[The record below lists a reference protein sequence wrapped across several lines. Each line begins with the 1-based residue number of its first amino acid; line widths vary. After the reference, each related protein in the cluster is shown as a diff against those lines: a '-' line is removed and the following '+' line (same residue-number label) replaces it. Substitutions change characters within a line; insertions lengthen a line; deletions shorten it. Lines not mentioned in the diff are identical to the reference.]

1 MNTIKTTAAPTTTAT
16 TTSPKTSDP
25 MRPLWCRKLHAYL
38 DRNLPDNRAAY
49 VRAQAR
55 HPALQPYPTVL
66 EAAKAAAAA
75 GSPSDESVRDGI
87 VGAIVAEFQAEP
99 SAVWS
104 AAAAV
109 AMAPALTAL
118 VQRIRKTEN
127 NKKDA
132 PYCLLNAFYGG
143 MRTIS
148 LGPRRIAFRLYSE
161 TRRATFR
168 AFRARPGDVD
178 SASTVFGDAFGY
190 EAEVELRLDAKRF
203 VERARTMPPR
213 EGERPAAYLERVCPS
228 ATRAERLEREQ
239 RLAPFRKTTLAAFG
253 KTLSAFSPTSNST
266 STEDS
271 Q

>member
-1 MNTIKTTAAPTTTAT
+1 MNTIKMTAAPTTTAT

-25 MRPLWCRKLHAYL
+25 ARPLWCRKLHAYL
-38 DRNLPDNRAAY
+38 DRNLPDNRVAY

-118 VQRIRKTEN
+118 VRRIRKTDS

-132 PYCLLNAFYGG
+132 PYCLLNAFYEG

-148 LGPRRIAFRLYSE
+148 LAPRRIAFRLYSE
-161 TRRATFR
+161 TRRATLR
-168 AFRARPGDVD
+168 AFRVRPGDAD
-178 SASTVFGDAFGY
+178 SASTVREPLGY
-190 EAEVELRLDAKRF
+190 EADAEPELCLDAKRF

-228 ATRAERLEREQ
+228 ATRAERLEREH
-239 RLAPFRKTTLAAFG
+239 RLAPFRKTTLAAFA
-253 KTLSAFSPTSNST
+253 KTLSAFSPTSST
-266 STEDS
+266 STEDG

>member
-1 MNTIKTTAAPTTTAT
+1 MSTLKTTTAKT
-16 TTSPKTSDP
+16 PPPETSDP
-25 MRPLWCRKLHAYL
+25 ARTLWCRKLHAYL
-38 DRNLPDNRAAY
+38 DRNLPDNRVAY

-66 EAAKAAAAA
+66 EAARAAAAA
-75 GSPSDESVRDGI
+75 TPPIDESVRDGI
-87 VGAIVAEFQAEP
+87 VGAFVAEFQAEQA
-99 SAVWS
+99 AVWS

-118 VQRIRKTEN
+118 VQRIRTSDS

-132 PYCLLNAFYGG
+132 PYCLLDAFYVG
-143 MRTIS
+143 MRKIS
-148 LGPRRIAFRLYSE
+148 PGPRIAFRLYSE
-161 TRRATFR
+161 ARRSTYR
-168 AFRARPGDVD
+168 AVRFRPGDAA
-178 SASTVFGDAFGY
+178 SAPTVGWDPLAD
-190 EAEVELRLDAKRF
+190 EAEPELCLDAKRF
-203 VERARTMPPR
+203 VERARTIPPR

-228 ATRAERLEREQ
+228 ATRTERLERAR

-253 KTLSAFSPTSNST
+253 QTLIAFPPNST